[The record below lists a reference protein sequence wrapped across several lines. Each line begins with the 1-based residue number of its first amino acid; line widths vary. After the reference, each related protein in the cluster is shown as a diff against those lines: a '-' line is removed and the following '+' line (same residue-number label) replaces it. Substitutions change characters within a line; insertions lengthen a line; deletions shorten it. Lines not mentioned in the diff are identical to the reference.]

1 MRRILTELNNF
12 SEATT
17 VHGFAYLSK
26 GQRKSTKVIWSLIV
40 TGAAIVAGYFL
51 FNTIKGFDEKY
62 TSTTIETRNI
72 KDFPF
77 PAVTFHPGD
86 FNSENSF
93 LRTYLNQFGFTR
105 YEGSNNVRDNN
116 MFRNKF
122 GWLVKLTTRE
132 IFKHVQNY
140 LLEENN
146 FISQKGNIFK
156 NEVCSLVALKVKTV
170 NVQDA
175 VMQIYEDNVYKLRGF
190 RSILTFIKQNVTQEL
205 NSLKKQYNI
214 SNNEVSSICKDKE
227 VKY

>member
-26 GQRKSTKVIWSLIV
+26 GQRKGTKVIWSLIV

-105 YEGSNNVRDNN
+105 YEESDNMRDNN

-122 GWLVKLTTRE
+122 GWLVKHTTTE
-132 IFKHVQNY
+132 IFKHVQKY
-140 LLEENN
+140 LLEEND

-156 NEVCSLVALKVKTV
+156 NEVCSLVALKVKKV
-170 NVQDA
+170 KVKNA

-190 RSILTFIKQNVTQEL
+190 KPILMFMKQNVTQEL

-227 VKY
+227 V

>member
-26 GQRKSTKVIWSLIV
+26 SQRKGTKVIWSLIV

-105 YEGSNNVRDNN
+105 YEESDNIRDNN

-122 GWLVKLTTRE
+122 GWLVKQTTSE
-132 IFKHVQNY
+132 ILKHVQKY

-146 FISQKGNIFK
+146 FIREG
-156 NEVCSLVALKVKTV
+156 
-170 NVQDA
+170 
-175 VMQIYEDNVYKLRGF
+175 
-190 RSILTFIKQNVTQEL
+190 FIK
-205 NSLKKQYNI
+205 KKKKLGNFP
-214 SNNEVSSICKDKE
+214 
-227 VKY
+227 